1 MTINIGDVCRVSPD
15 VAGKHER
22 TALRL
27 IRPDLSV
34 EAFSF
39 GQIDSLSNQFANV
52 LEELGEGRGTII
64 AILLPKCLEVF
75 YGFLGMLKAGS
86 IVLPLFANFRDMAL
100 VDRLADCAAT
110 CVLTKRSSVA
120 PSFPPCAPSWS
131 STASRIWGQAY

>member
-1 MTINIGDVCRVSPD
+1 MTMNIGDVCRVSPD
-15 VAGKHER
+15 AASKHER

-34 EAFSF
+34 ETFSF

-86 IVLPLFANFRDMAL
+86 IVLP
-100 VDRLADCAAT
+100 
-110 CVLTKRSSVA
+110 
-120 PSFPPCAPSWS
+120 
-131 STASRIWGQAY
+131 